1 MISLYVE
8 ENTCV
13 SMQNHEVHANMTTH
27 IMQVEQPVL
36 SEKPHRHDKATGIGG
51 GGLATAHYGL
61 CGGGFICLAG
71 APVLTPMVL
80 CRDPLYALSIACC
93 RMKRMW

>member
-1 MISLYVE
+1 
-8 ENTCV
+8 
-13 SMQNHEVHANMTTH
+13 MQNHEVHANMTTH

-61 CGGGFICLAG
+61 CGGGFICLAVPQSYAIG
-71 APVLTPMVL
+71 L
-80 CRDPLYALSIACC
+80 CLDPLSALSIV
-93 RMKRMW
+93 RH